1 MAFKP
6 YSAIS
11 KITELKKQWNDA
23 NNAKNED
30 AKTAAATKAQ
40 NYYKMLRQNGYEDIA
55 DRLTFYDYD
64 TAKKYAEKY
73 NASTGKQ
80 STRPYLYSLGK
91 AYGMSQSD
99 IDNLISYDNATG
111 EISFGG
117 KNIGKPDSAYDGTS
131 YWNDTS
137 KLDDAFNDYA
147 ARSGLSRSSALAVN
161 SENENLFKKYNQEYE
176 DLKETNPFKTEE
188 AKAILAK
195 YDLAG
200 LQGRDNAAASGA
212 SSNGG
217 NIDSYAAAN
226 ALRQQSA
233 LTTQG
238 QEAVLAAYNQK
249 LEHARSLLS
258 DMGVNIDRVY
268 NQDETSKNND
278 VSRKSEIA
286 SVTGYVPSEWTVSS
300 NPYMNEDGTIKDE
313 YKDVD
318 FSSVMAKAKAAGN
331 TEAYNAAATAR
342 YYKIMNN
349 YGLYKKWDDGNY
361 IVPTAQRTA
370 DYDLTKQ
377 QIDSAE
383 RIASGENNTSLALAD
398 KEATSALAQIGAQT
412 QSEKE
417 LIDHNAKY
425 QAESGDEYE
434 GYNVFL
440 SMWPIN
446 ETKKRAFI
454 EEFIK
459 PIYEGKEIVTSESLK
474 QLILTNSEKYNIDV
488 DDAKKICQAFNE
500 STEWLSQYRD
510 RTDEDGKTS
519 EGRTG
524 KYGGMVRK

>member
-11 KITELKKQWNDA
+11 KITELKKKWNDA

-30 AKTAAATKAQ
+30 AKNAAATKAQ

-55 DRLTFYDYD
+55 DRLTSYDYD

-99 IDNLISYDNATG
+99 IDNLISYDNTTG

-117 KNIGKPDSAYDGTS
+117 KNIGKPDSTYDGTS

-147 ARSGLSRSSALAVN
+147 TRSGLSRPSALAVN

-226 ALRQQSA
+226 ALRQQAA

-238 QEAVLAAYNQK
+238 QEAVLTAYNQK

-300 NPYMNEDGTIKDE
+300 NPYMNEDGTI
-313 YKDVD
+313 
-318 FSSVMAKAKAAGN
+318 
-331 TEAYNAAATAR
+331 AAA
-342 YYKIMNN
+342 
-349 YGLYKKWDDGNY
+349 
-361 IVPTAQRTA
+361 TAQRTA
-370 DYDLTKQ
+370 YYDLTKQ

-398 KEATSALAQIGAQT
+398 KEAASALAQIGAQT

-425 QAESGDEYE
+425 QAKSGDEYE

-440 SMWPIN
+440 SMWPVN

-459 PIYEGKEIVTSESLK
+459 PIYEGKEVVTPESLK

-488 DDAKKICQAFNE
+488 DDAKKICQVFNV

-510 RTDEDGKTS
+510 RTDADGKTS

-524 KYGGMVRK
+524 NYGGMVRK